1 MDATILALAGLKRLG
16 RADVATSILEPH
28 DFLPAVGQGA
38 IALQAREDD
47 EDTREALAAINHPA
61 TSIALAAELM
71 ETARLFAWIAYVVT
85 LSVTLNLLALG
96 AERRGD
102 EE

>member
-1 MDATILALAGLKRLG
+1 
-16 RADVATSILEPH
+16 
-28 DFLPAVGQGA
+28 
-38 IALQAREDD
+38 
-47 EDTREALAAINHPA
+47 
-61 TSIALAAELM
+61 M